1 MQYQGGKSRIAAGIV
16 KTIQSVTTARE
27 IYEPF
32 CGGGAVT
39 IALAKTGFRVYAS
52 DSHEDLILM
61 WQALMRG
68 ETEPFADV
76 TEVEYQQAYKDVQE
90 VRAGRKQD
98 VQQSAR
104 RGFLGFGAS
113 FGGRWFEGF
122 GRCTDRPVQ
131 PYQESARFCQRLVG
145 MPITFTLADYTSTP
159 DHAVAYCDPPYKG
172 AKPYKGQKRPFDHD
186 AFWSW
191 VSRRQGATFISELTC
206 PLDLPVV
213 WRKQHKSQNASN
225 SPTSKGAAIIE
236 REEKLFYKA
245 PRDA

>member
-1 MQYQGGKSRIAAGIV
+1 MRYQGGKSRIAAGIV
-16 KTIQSVTTARE
+16 KTIQGLTTERE
-27 IYEPF
+27 IWEPF

-39 IALAKTGFRVYAS
+39 IALAKAGFRVYAS

-61 WQALMRG
+61 WQAILAG
-68 ETEPFADV
+68 DATVCADV
-76 TEVEYQQAYKDVQE
+76 TEEEYQQLKTA
-90 VRAGRKQD
+90 AP
-98 VQQSAR
+98 SAR
-104 RGFLGFGAS
+104 RGFVGYASS
-113 FGGRWFEGF
+113 FGSKWFGGF
-122 GRCTDRPVQ
+122 
-131 PYQESARFCQRLVG
+131 ARSDGSLRNFAAEAARKNKEILACNPL
-145 MPITFTLADYTSTP
+145 PTFRHADYTSTP
-159 DHAVAYCDPPYKG
+159 DHVVAYLDPPYAG
-172 AKPYKGQKRPFDHD
+172 TTSYKSAGKFNHD

-245 PRDA
+245 PVDTAQ